1 MSSNINT
8 YASAKTDQWQ
18 KKPISLTSLRTQ
30 TYFWSLSVN
39 RSGQTISV
47 TQRLLFWCSPNSE
60 RKIKCDIAFRLA
72 IYFNS
77 TSADKSWWNDCTD
90 TSLTESKIS
99 DNRSLYNPTSP
110 LYNDLKYD
118 KPGPD
123 QAWNV
128 VKMSFQLRRFNSS
141 IEINTLKRTCI

>member
-1 MSSNINT
+1 MLVQRLFS
-8 YASAKTDQWQ
+8 D
-18 KKPISLTSLRTQ
+18 KKIEKNAITLTSLRTQ
-30 TYFWSLSVN
+30 TYFWSLSAN

-47 TQRLLFWCSPNSE
+47 TQRLLFWCWPNSE

-77 TSADKSWWNDCTD
+77 TSADKSWWNDYTN

-110 LYNDLKYD
+110 LYNDLKYY

-128 VKMSFQLRRFNSS
+128 VKTSFQLRRFNSS
-141 IEINTLKRTCI
+141 MEIKTLKRTCM